1 MTKIYL
7 ILLLN
12 NALILFYLKN
22 FSNFINIFDKPDRK
36 LKKHKFNV
44 PLVGGTIV
52 FINYIILFIF
62 ELIFSNQIFFVNLN
76 LIAYKEIFALVFFII
91 SFYLLGLYDDKFN
104 ISPNIRLIISLLFV
118 ILILNLNNDL
128 IINNLNFS
136 FKNNQFFLND
146 YSFLFTIFCIIILKN
161 ALNFYDGINCQSGI
175 FFIYV
180 FFYLFIKTD
189 YNQFYLINLIII
201 SFLLFLNSKEKLF
214 FGDSGIYLLSA
225 LISICLIYEYN
236 INKNLIFVDEIF
248 LLLILPGLDL
258 VRLTISRILS
268 GKNAFYG
275 DRNHLHHLLI
285 RRYNLLQTN
294 IALTLMAIFPIILF
308 SIFKLNF
315 FIVISIFIL
324 IYFYLILKL
333 NSNDV

>member
-12 NALILFYLKN
+12 NALILFYFKK
-22 FSNFINIFDKPDRK
+22 FSNLINIYDKPDKK
-36 LKKHKFNV
+36 LKVHKFNV
-44 PLVGGTIV
+44 PLIGGTII
-52 FINYIILFIF
+52 FINYILLFIF
-62 ELIFSNQIFFVNLN
+62 ELIFKNQIFFIDLN
-76 LIAYKEIFALVFFII
+76 LISSSEIFSLSFFIA

-104 ISPNIRLIISLLFV
+104 ISPNIRLIISI
-118 ILILNLNNDL
+118 ILTIIILNLNKEL
-128 IINNLNFS
+128 IINDLNFS
-136 FKNNQFFLND
+136 FKTNQYFLNN

-161 ALNFYDGINCQSGI
+161 SLNFYDGINCQSGI

-180 FFYLFIKTD
+180 FFFLLVKSG

-201 SFLLFLNSKEKLF
+201 SIVLFLNSREKLF
-214 FGDSGIYLLSA
+214 FGDSGIYLMSA

-236 INKNLIFVDEIF
+236 INNNIIFVDEIF

-285 RRYNLLQTN
+285 RKYNLLKTN
-294 IALTLMAIFPIILF
+294 ILLALMGIFPIILF

-315 FIVISIFIL
+315 FIVILMFTL

-333 NSNDV
+333 SINDT